1 MTILYMVYQIK
12 NGVNKLLSV
21 CGSKDSLAK
30 VILYLN
36 ELGYVDIK
44 TKPFIQN
51 ESYENLFEN
60 NKTLTKK
67 EDNE

>member
-1 MTILYMVYQIK
+1 MTTLYMVYQIE
-12 NGVNKLLSV
+12 NGVNKLLSI

-30 VILYLN
+30 IILHLN

-51 ESYENLFEN
+51 EFYENLFN
-60 NKTLTKK
+60 NIK
-67 EDNE
+67 EDEIL